1 MTRVVN
7 RILIVVLLAGVVAL
21 VAKRSRLNFLIAEQT
36 RLNKICGLDP
46 DHPTSAFATRIDI
59 DDPFAIRW
67 RIPGSN
73 EISKI
78 QSIIFVHGC
87 FVTGGTTSTP
97 SSETLQEQ
105 FFNFRFKFSE
115 SSLWLH
121 KMRGSTTSRSGT
133 DGPIVLDKDLV
144 EFLRRHWNEM
154 EFETENTGD
163 EQLIRYRINYP
174 PHLMPAWSAQFG
186 DVFKEQYAVNS
197 MSRAPFPYRE
207 TTFIEIVLGTPE
219 AIAPYLPKSMKRGL
233 EP

>member
-1 MTRVVN
+1 
-7 RILIVVLLAGVVAL
+7 
-21 VAKRSRLNFLIAEQT
+21 
-36 RLNKICGLDP
+36 
-46 DHPTSAFATRIDI
+46 
-59 DDPFAIRW
+59 
-67 RIPGSN
+67 
-73 EISKI
+73 
-78 QSIIFVHGC
+78 
-87 FVTGGTTSTP
+87 
-97 SSETLQEQ
+97 
-105 FFNFRFKFSE
+105 
-115 SSLWLH
+115 
-121 KMRGSTTSRSGT
+121 MRGSTTSRSGT